1 MENWSEEDQL
11 IDIIISTI
19 NISTMDNGFDLKS
32 KFGAI
37 FIRILWFLPHGHV
50 WCQNYVKMSNQFCE
64 SHSADEF
71 RISMKNTM
79 IAMYWSSMVRLSTST
94 KRTFVIFYSSIK
106 QGKVV
111 LPILLSTL

>member
-37 FIRILWFLPHGHV
+37 FIQILWFLPHGHV

-64 SHSADEF
+64 SHSADKF
-71 RISMKNTM
+71 RIFMKNTM
-79 IAMYWSSMVRLSTST
+79 IANVL
-94 KRTFVIFYSSIK
+94 IFNGSFINKY
-106 QGKVV
+106 QAN
-111 LPILLSTL
+111 LCYLL